1 MLNFIIRKIL
11 LLIPMMLVIS
21 FLIYAG
27 IELMPGDAVDFLLPP
42 DALATMNPQ
51 ELELLREELGL
62 NDPFLIRY
70 FNWLVG
76 ILHGDFGYS
85 IQSGVPVSTL
95 LANTLPA
102 TIELSVAALFIST
115 VVGTLL
121 GVISAL
127 KKGSSSRHDRSC
139 NPAVPFWP
147 DYYNRICFQSW
158 MVPGRRQNDSRA

>member
-11 LLIPMMLVIS
+11 LLIPMMLIIS

-27 IELMPGDAVDFLLPP
+27 IELMPGDAVDFLIPP

-51 ELELLREELGL
+51 ELEVLREELGL

-70 FNWLVG
+70 FNWLIG

-95 LANTLPA
+95 LGNTLPA
-102 TIELSVAALFIST
+102 TLELSVAA
-115 VVGTLL
+115 
-121 GVISAL
+121 
-127 KKGSSSRHDRSC
+127 SSNVFS
-139 NPAVPFWP
+139 PFWMAAIRSFASVSVATVMTERFFVM
-147 DYYNRICFQSW
+147 NGS
-158 MVPGRRQNDSRA
+158 